1 MPQASAI
8 SEFLAKYTPEIA
20 AQLCAAREQ
29 LTEHFPHG
37 FELVYDNYNALVFA
51 FAATERATD
60 AIVSVA
66 GYPKWVTLFFAKAT
80 SLEDPHHILEGSG
93 TQFRGVRLQPISKLY
108 EPEVQALILCAK
120 AAAGSSLA
128 AAPQLTTIIKSVS
141 AKQRPRKPAVAKKPE
156 PKVTRRR
163 VGTSGA

>member
-20 AQLCAAREQ
+20 AQLCAARTH
-29 LTEHFPHG
+29 LTEHFPNG

-80 SLEDPHHILEGSG
+80 SLEDPHHILEGGG

-108 EPEVQALILCAK
+108 EPDVQALLLGAK
-120 AAAGSSLA
+120 AAAASSLA
-128 AAPQLTTIIKSVS
+128 VAPRLTTIIKSVS
-141 AKQRPRKPAVAKKPE
+141 AKQRPRKPAVVKKPE
-156 PKVTRRR
+156 SKATHRR
-163 VGTSGA
+163 VGTK